1 MPPAERTRILDLIQ
15 REPWAQADL
24 ARIEA
29 AARKGDGYW
38 AAFLYA
44 LTSDPGHLEV
54 AKKWL
59 LEQGRRGG
67 DLGKRALDADDNF
80 FRGGQPWLGDVYYQ
94 VDVRP
99 LVAYDWVH
107 PGLTEDER
115 RTVENGILASARFRM
130 RSMDRWSQTP
140 NLVFKPTYMV
150 AMAGLVTGRPELLDW
165 GFHRK
170 PLSTRGGYFPVQNL
184 MLRDGGPWAEAP
196 IYPVA
201 HQTLLLMARMSRQ
214 LALHDGRDWFARKG
228 LLGGSVQ
235 GLMDYYLDTAYPIER
250 TGLGPGQIRVATYG
264 DGATSA
270 DGDLF
275 LVNPAGPALNLHQEL
290 AEAYAASG
298 DPRYGAFLAMVPGYA
313 PDLVG
318 RRPLPANA
326 ALPAAPSRLWPRH
339 GLAMLRSDE
348 SPAYWTSGRAI
359 AVTQLL
365 SQGYGHDHRDK
376 LAITL
381 HGAGRLLYPD
391 YNAVQYENPAIGW
404 TRNTVA
410 HNTLVVDEGETQNAP
425 PTGIRHEFTPDVK
438 FLATSASGVFEGV
451 DQTRVLVLT
460 GEYLL
465 DLFHAT
471 SPIPHTYDY
480 LLHSFGV
487 PRPAD
492 PGRYLPSDALVR
504 RYWLLREPRAMTTGS
519 GWSLDFVLDEAVARR
534 RVAHDERRRAERK
547 KPPQPA
553 RYGPDWF
560 AHTAAVRVTMA
571 AEPDTLVTHGLAVD
585 DLSMLVARRAGRRDT
600 VFVAT
605 HEPFA
610 NADRPR
616 ITRVTTLARSA
627 DAIVVRI
634 DAAGFT
640 DYVGATFGPQAGLP
654 NHSLAVPG
662 TAHAFAFRN
671 WGHLRVT
678 PDGRVR
684 ASGHWTGFRIPDA
697 AGPLTVNGVP
707 ASVQQAG
714 KWTALRG
721 DPRHDGLPA
730 PRRAR
735 KPSCDPY
742 LTRRRPGL
750 RARPPRGYLHD
761 PERSPAPGLRLAG
774 GRGAAVRS
782 RPRPAAP
789 RLRLTRPRRLGHRHV
804 DARRR
809 RRPPRPPHA
818 TLPPALPHRPGPT
831 QWSAPPPLPSRSPWV
846 PSSRPCTSTPSLP
859 STESTPQAL
868 PPSST

>member
-1 MPPAERTRILDLIQ
+1 MIRM
-15 REPWAQADL
+15 
-24 ARIEA
+24 ARQ
-29 AARKGDGYW
+29 
-38 AAFLYA
+38 L
-44 LTSDPGHLEV
+44 
-54 AKKWL
+54 
-59 LEQGRRGG
+59 
-67 DLGKRALDADDNF
+67 
-80 FRGGQPWLGDVYYQ
+80 
-94 VDVRP
+94 
-99 LVAYDWVH
+99 
-107 PGLTEDER
+107 
-115 RTVENGILASARFRM
+115 
-130 RSMDRWSQTP
+130 
-140 NLVFKPTYMV
+140 
-150 AMAGLVTGRPELLDW
+150 
-165 GFHRK
+165 
-170 PLSTRGGYFPVQNL
+170 
-184 MLRDGGPWAEAP
+184 
-196 IYPVA
+196 
-201 HQTLLLMARMSRQ
+201 TLLSGQ
-214 LALHDGRDWFARKG
+214 DWFARKG
-228 LLGGSVQ
+228 LPGGSVQ

-250 TGLGPGQIRVATYG
+250 TGFGPGQIRVATYG

-275 LVNPAGPALNLHQEL
+275 LVNPAGPAFHLHQEL

-298 DPRYGAFLAMVPGYA
+298 DPRYGAFLGMVRDYA

-318 RRPLPANA
+318 RRPLSGDA

-365 SQGYGHDHRDK
+365 SQGYGHDDRDK

-391 YNAVQYENPAIGW
+391 YNAVQYENAAIGW

-410 HNTLVVDEGETQNAP
+410 HNTLVVDEGETRNAP

-471 SPIPHTYDY
+471 SPTPHTYDY

-487 PRPAD
+487 PHPAD

-504 RYWLLREPRAMTTGS
+504 RYWLLREPRATTTGT

-534 RVAHDERRRAERK
+534 RVAHDERWRAERK

-553 RYGPDWF
+553 RYGAEWF

-627 DAIVVRI
+627 DAIAVRI

-640 DYVGATFGPQAGLP
+640 DYVAVTFSPQKGSPDHA
-654 NHSLAVPG
+654 LASSG

-671 WGHLRVT
+671 WAHLRVT
-678 PDGRVR
+678 PDGRAR

-697 AGPLTVNGVP
+697 AGPLAVNGAQ
-707 ASVQQAG
+707 ASVQEAATG
-714 KWTALRG
+714 LLFGAIPAATDPLLRAE
-721 DPRHDGLPA
+721 PESPLTIRISPA
-730 PRRAR
+730 VARVSERGRRAVTFTVR
-735 KPSCDPY
+735 NDLRFPVSGWLEVEELPSGLALDPPRPAFGTLASGDSVIVTATLVAEGAQPGGRTLRYRLHYRVAGADTVIRTAALALPVAVGPVLEAMYQHPQPAAYRVDAPGFTAKLDMTSGLWRY
-742 LTRRRPGL
+742 LADDDDTVRLDGSPLFTFSDGQRDLLTPGTTHAFTWPTEVPAHLKAHAYDRARYDLQFLNDRVVVTMDRDWTQFPTAYVMVSGQWRSPGGPPAWFRVLTQGRTTGGRDLVAAAELAFPGSRWNLCFEFLPPQEVTFTGAGFSLALDILAGHRWTIGFCRPGL
-750 RARPPRGYLHD
+750 LDSWR
-761 PERSPAPGLRLAG
+761 ESKRS
-774 GRGAAVRS
+774 
-782 RPRPAAP
+782 
-789 RLRLTRPRRLGHRHV
+789 
-804 DARRR
+804 
-809 RRPPRPPHA
+809 
-818 TLPPALPHRPGPT
+818 
-831 QWSAPPPLPSRSPWV
+831 
-846 PSSRPCTSTPSLP
+846 
-859 STESTPQAL
+859 
-868 PPSST
+868 